1 MQIVVINLLMKMRPN
16 HLQLV
21 HVGWILKVTRKYQGF
36 SKLYLKMRDF
46 VSVVGAMVQY
56 CLGNGFTRG
65 FFFCK
70 SLVFFYLTRGF
81 WYFNATGTMLYTTNT
96 S

>member
-1 MQIVVINLLMKMRPN
+1 MYMYM
-16 HLQLV
+16 
-21 HVGWILKVTRKYQGF
+21 GWILKVTRYSANF
-36 SKLYLKMRDF
+36 ISKKEGI

-70 SLVFFYLTRGF
+70 GLVFFYLTRGF
-81 WYFNATGTMLYTTNT
+81 WYFNATGTMLYTTST